1 MREVWNK
8 SAELMQILKMIAPGT
23 DLREGLDNVLK
34 AKTGGLIVIGDSDT
48 VLKLVDGGFKID
60 QDYTPA
66 RLYELAKMDG
76 AIVLSKDG
84 KKILYANTQLTP
96 DSLISTAQTGTRHRT
111 SERVAKQTN
120 ELVVC
125 ISQRRNVITLFK
137 GNISY
142 LIKDTSQVLAKANQ
156 ALQTFEKYKVS
167 CDEVLAT
174 LNEFELE
181 NIVTLENVIK
191 AIQRAEL
198 AMRVAAEVGGYIIEL
213 GDEGRLIELQ
223 LKELSE
229 NIEKEEKLILKDYS
243 QLKNKT
249 EDIQNEKSS
258 KEEPQSEETKLEE
271 IYNKLTTLSRDEVM
285 DVRTITKLLGY
296 DSDTATEDTEVY
308 AKGYRLLNKI
318 PKMPTNIIENMVSA
332 FGNFN
337 DILRAS
343 IEELD
348 DVEGIGEIRAKNIK
362 QGLTRMQEQFLYD
375 SRFYR

>member
-1 MREVWNK
+1 MREVWNR
-8 SAELMQILKMIAPGT
+8 STELMQILKMIAPGT
-23 DLREGLDNVLK
+23 ELREGLDNVLK
-34 AKTGGLIVIGDSDT
+34 AKTGGLIVIGDSEP

-96 DSLISTAQTGTRHRT
+96 DSSISTAQTGTRHRT

-137 GNISY
+137 GNINY
-142 LIKDTSQVLAKANQ
+142 LIKETSQVLARANQ
-156 ALQTFEKYKVS
+156 ALQTFEKYKS
-167 CDEVLAT
+167 TCDDVLAT
-174 LNEFELE
+174 LNEFEFE

-191 AIQRAEL
+191 AIQRIEL
-198 AMRVAAEVGGYIIEL
+198 AMRVAAEVEGYIIEL

-223 LKELSE
+223 LRELSE
-229 NIEKEEKLILKDYS
+229 NIEKEEKLILKDYC
-243 QLKNKT
+243 
-249 EDIQNEKSS
+249 QNEIGV
-258 KEEPQSEETKLEE
+258 EEVYNKITKLSREE
-271 IYNKLTTLSRDEVM
+271 VNETRVIA
-285 DVRTITKLLGY
+285 KLLGY
-296 DSDTATEDTEVY
+296 DGEHAIEDTEIY
-308 AKGYRLLNKI
+308 SKGYRLLNKI
-318 PKMPTNIIENMVSA
+318 PKMPISIIENMVNA
-332 FGNFN
+332 FGNFK
-337 DILRAS
+337 DIIRAT

-362 QGLTRMQEQFLYD
+362 QGLTRMQEQVLYD

>member
-1 MREVWNK
+1 MREVWNR
-8 SAELMQILKMIAPGT
+8 SSELMQILKMIAPGT
-23 DLREGLDNVLK
+23 ELREGLDNVLK
-34 AKTGGLIVIGDSDT
+34 AKTGGLIVIGDSES
-48 VLKLVDGGFKID
+48 VLKLVDGGFKIE

-84 KKILYANTQLTP
+84 KKILFANTQLTP
-96 DSLISTAQTGTRHRT
+96 DASISTAQTGTRHRT

-142 LIKDTSQVLAKANQ
+142 LIKDTSQVLARANQ
-156 ALQTFEKYKVS
+156 ALQTFEKYKS
-167 CDEVLAT
+167 TCDDVLAT
-174 LNEFELE
+174 LNEFEFE
-181 NIVTLENVIK
+181 DIVTLENVVK
-191 AIQRAEL
+191 ALQRAEL
-198 AMRVAAEVGGYIIEL
+198 AMRVAAEVEGYIIEL

-229 NIEKEEKLILKDYS
+229 NIEKEERLIIKDYCKDN
-243 QLKNKT
+243 LKL
-249 EDIQNEKSS
+249 EDVY
-258 KEEPQSEETKLEE
+258 TKLTE
-271 IYNKLTTLSRDEVM
+271 LSRDEV
-285 DVRTITKLLGY
+285 VEARTIAKLLGY
-296 DSDTATEDTEVY
+296 DSDVALEDTEVSS
-308 AKGYRLLNKI
+308 KGYRLLNKI
-318 PKMPTNIIENMVSA
+318 PKMPTNIIENMVNA
-332 FGNFN
+332 FGSFK
-337 DILRAS
+337 DIIRAS

>member
-1 MREVWNK
+1 MREIWNR

-23 DLREGLDNVLK
+23 ELREGLDNVLK
-34 AKTGGLIVIGDSDT
+34 ARTGGLIVIGDSEN
-48 VLKLVDGGFKID
+48 VLKLVDGGFKIE

-66 RLYELAKMDG
+66 RIYELAKMDG

-84 KKILYANTQLTP
+84 KRILYANTQLTP
-96 DSLISTAQTGTRHRT
+96 DASIPTAQTGTRHRT
-111 SERVAKQTN
+111 AERVAKQTN

-142 LIKDTSQVLAKANQ
+142 LIKETSQVLARANQ
-156 ALQTFEKYKVS
+156 ALQTFEKYKKT

-174 LNEFELE
+174 LNEFEFE

-191 AIQRAEL
+191 AIQRTEL
-198 AMRVAAEVGGYIIEL
+198 AMRVAVEVEGYIVEL

-229 NIEKEEKLILKDYS
+229 NIEKEEKLILRDYIVGD
-243 QLKNKT
+243 KKID
-249 EDIQNEKSS
+249 EVY
-258 KEEPQSEETKLEE
+258 TKIIE
-271 IYNKLTTLSRDEVM
+271 LSREEVL
-285 DVRTITKLLGY
+285 DPHQIAKLLGY
-296 DSDTATEDTEVY
+296 DSEVPFEDKEVFPR
-308 AKGYRLLNKI
+308 GYRLLNKI
-318 PKMPTNIIENMVSA
+318 PKMPSTIIENMVES
-332 FGNFN
+332 FGSFK
-337 DILRAS
+337 DIIRAS
-343 IEELD
+343 IDELD

-362 QGLTRMQEQFLYD
+362 HGLTRMQEQFLYD

>member
-1 MREVWNK
+1 MREMWNR

-23 DLREGLDNVLK
+23 ELREGLDNVLK
-34 AKTGGLIVIGDSDT
+34 ARTGGLIVIGDSEN
-48 VLKLVDGGFKID
+48 VLKLVDGGFKIE

-96 DSLISTAQTGTRHRT
+96 DASISTAQTGTRHRT
-111 SERVAKQTN
+111 AERVAKQTN

-142 LIKDTSQVLAKANQ
+142 LIKDTSQVLTKANQ
-156 ALQTFEKYKVS
+156 ALQTFEKYKATS
-167 CDEVLAT
+167 DEVLAT
-174 LNEFELE
+174 LNELEFE
-181 NIVTLENVIK
+181 NIVTLESVIK

-198 AMRVAAEVGGYIIEL
+198 AMRVAVEVEGYITEL
-213 GDEGRLIELQ
+213 GDEGRLLELQ

-229 NIEKEEKLILKDYS
+229 NIEKEEKLIIKDYI
-243 QLKNKT
+243 LEGKNID
-249 EDIQNEKSS
+249 EVYARIIE
-258 KEEPQSEETKLEE
+258 
-271 IYNKLTTLSRDEVM
+271 LSREEVS
-285 DVRTITKLLGY
+285 DSRIIAKLFGY
-296 DSDTATEDTEVY
+296 DSDIALEDTDVY
-308 AKGYRLLNKI
+308 PKGYRLLNKI
-318 PKMPTNIIENMVSA
+318 PKMPSTIIENMVTA
-332 FGNFN
+332 FGNFK
-337 DILRAS
+337 DMIRAS

-362 QGLTRMQEQFLYD
+362 RGLTRMQEQFLYD